1 MRHWL
6 ASQFAG
12 VVAVLLVAAAVLVLE
27 SWTVHATP
35 TMFKN
40 CTYTRTTTDGSV
52 RPPYS
57 LAPLLGSVKVTL
69 KTDRGTLELR
79 LDRENA
85 PCAVHSFTHLALQ
98 RYYNGTPCPRRTRAI
113 LECGAGRPGYQFPAE
128 LTGKEN
134 YHRGV
139 VALRN
144 EGAGNGSTFF
154 LVHGV
159 QGAPTGS
166 TIIGVV
172 TNNLTTLDHIAAHPV
187 QIQQIL
193 IG

>member
-1 MRHWL
+1 MGHWKRI
-6 ASQFAG
+6 
-12 VVAVLLVAAAVLVLE
+12 VAILLVAAVVLVLE

-35 TMFKN
+35 TLFKN
-40 CTYTRTTTDGSV
+40 CTYTRTSDAGTV

-79 LDRENA
+79 LDRRDA

-113 LECGAGRPGYQFPAE
+113 LECGAGRPGYQFAPE
-128 LTGKEN
+128 LSGKED
-134 YHRGV
+134 YRRGV
-139 VALRN
+139 VALSN
-144 EGAGNGSTFF
+144 EGGGNGSTFF

-159 QGAPTGS
+159 HGAPAGS

-172 TNNLTTLDHIAAHPV
+172 SNNLTLLDRIAAEPRAKV
-187 QIQQIL
+187 L
-193 IG
+193 EVLVG